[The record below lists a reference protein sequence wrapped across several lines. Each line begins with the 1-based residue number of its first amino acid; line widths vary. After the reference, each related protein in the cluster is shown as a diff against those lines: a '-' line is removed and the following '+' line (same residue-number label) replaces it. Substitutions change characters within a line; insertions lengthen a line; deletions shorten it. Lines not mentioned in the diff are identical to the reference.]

1 MRKAWLP
8 LRLAAVI
15 SLVFA
20 AGHTLGG
27 LKGWSPLGETEV
39 LTSMKTFR
47 FDVSGVNRSYF
58 EFYRG
63 FGFILAVYMVLQA
76 VLLWQ
81 LGGLARTNRGLAR
94 PLVLSFFVASIPIG
108 ILTWA
113 FLFPTPV
120 YFDAVLTACLGWA
133 AIAVVR
139 E

>member
-1 MRKAWLP
+1 
-8 LRLAAVI
+8 
-15 SLVFA
+15 
-20 AGHTLGG
+20 
-27 LKGWSPLGETEV
+27 
-39 LTSMKTFR
+39 MKTFR

-94 PLVLSFFVASIPIG
+94 PLVLSLFVASIPIG